1 MQKNELRKWQG
12 TFIRILSEKGDQA
25 LIIDCIHRKMPVWM
39 NISELDA
46 STECSEEELFSAAD
60 IQLPDFETL
69 SSTAKRISHERYALI
84 AGILPF
90 VANDALRTAA
100 IKHISIEKSI
110 SRQTLRRYLC
120 LYLAL
125 QNIAALAPVER
136 TTTRPL
142 TQDEKNMRWALNKY
156 YYTKRKIS
164 LSAAYSLMLKEKYC
178 DGQGTLLPLF
188 PSIHQFRYFH
198 KKYNKLQ
205 TQYISRDGIKDY
217 QRNHRPLLGEGI
229 REFAPAVGV
238 GMLDSTI
245 CDIFLVNDA
254 GELIG
259 RPLFTACV
267 DAYSGLCCGYALS
280 WEGGVYSLRQL
291 MNNILTDKV
300 AWCKK
305 FGITIDQSDWPCNQ
319 LPGTLVTDMGREYTS
334 TTFEQI
340 AELGV
345 TVVNLPAYRP
355 ELKGTVERFFGLVQ
369 GYYKQRLKGKGV
381 IEPDFQERGAHDY
394 RKDAC
399 LTMEAFETILLHCI
413 LYYNSKRIIQQ
424 FPYTPEMMDT
434 AIQPHASAIWNW
446 GQAQAGAHL
455 ISVTQEQLHLT
466 LLPRTQGKF
475 CRNGLH
481 VNKLRYRHDAY
492 TERYLAG
499 GSATVAYDPDNTS
512 TVWLIEK
519 GEFVPFTQIESR
531 YAGKDL
537 SSIHTAFHMQQQRKK
552 VAHAESLQAQIALAS
567 HIETIAS
574 NHCSS
579 TPPDIKNTR
588 SSRLKEQNTARHK
601 GGSYHA

>member
-1 MQKNELRKWQG
+1 MLKYELRNWHG
-12 TFIRILSEKGDQA
+12 SIIRVLAKKDDQL
-25 LIIDCIHRKMPVWM
+25 LIIDCIHRKMPVWV
-39 NISELDA
+39 NVSELDA
-46 STECSEEELFSAAD
+46 STECSEEELYAATKT
-60 IQLPDFETL
+60 IPTL
-69 SSTAKRISHERYALI
+69 DCLSPAAHRIAHERYALI

-100 IKHISIEKSI
+100 IKHISIDKSI
-110 SRQTLRRYLC
+110 SKQTLRRYLC

-125 QNIAALAPVER
+125 QNIAALAPAER

-178 DGQGTLLPLF
+178 DLKGTLLPGF
-188 PSIHQFRYFH
+188 PALHQFRYFH

-205 TQYISRDGIKDY
+205 TQYISRNGIKDY
-217 QRNHRPLLGEGI
+217 QRNHRPLLGEGV

-245 CDIFLVNDA
+245 CDIFLVNNA

-259 RPLFTACV
+259 RPILTACV
-267 DAYSGLCCGYALS
+267 DAYSGLCCGYTLS

-291 MNNILTDKV
+291 MSNIITDKV

-305 FGITIDQSDWPCNQ
+305 FGITIDHSDWPCNQ
-319 LPGTLVTDMGREYTS
+319 LPGTLVTDMGREYAS

-355 ELKGTVERFFGLVQ
+355 ELKGPVERFFGLVQ
-369 GYYKQRLKGKGV
+369 GYYKQHLKGKGV
-381 IEPDFQERGAHDY
+381 IEPDYQERGAHDY

-424 FPYTPEMMDT
+424 FPYTSEMLE
-434 AIQPHASAIWNW
+434 AQIQPHSNAIWNW
-446 GQAQAGAHL
+446 CLDQPGAHL

-481 VNKLRYRHDAY
+481 VNRLRYRHNAY

-499 GSATVAYDPDNTS
+499 GSATVAYDPDTTS
-512 TVWLIEK
+512 NVWLIEK
-519 GEFVPFTQIESR
+519 GEFISFSHIDNR
-531 YAGKDL
+531 YEGKDL
-537 SSIHTAFHMQQQRKK
+537 NSIHTTFHAQQQCKK
-552 VAHAESLQAQIALAS
+552 AAQVEALQAQINLAAHIEAIAS
-567 HIETIAS
+567 HRPNNKS
-574 NHCSS
+574 
-579 TPPDIKNTR
+579 PDIKGIRSTR
-588 SSRLKEQNTARHK
+588 IKEQRNARHK
-601 GGSYHA
+601 GGSFHA

>member
-1 MQKNELRKWQG
+1 MLKYELRNWHG
-12 TFIRILSEKGDQA
+12 SIIRVLAKKDDQL
-25 LIIDCIHRKMPVWM
+25 LIIDCVHRKMPVWV
-39 NISELDA
+39 NVSELA
-46 STECSEEELFSAAD
+46 TSTECSEEELYTATKTLPTLACLSPAAH
-60 IQLPDFETL
+60 
-69 SSTAKRISHERYALI
+69 RIAHERYTLI

-90 VANDALRTAA
+90 VADERLRTAA
-100 IKHISIEKSI
+100 IQHISIERNI
-110 SRQTLRRYLC
+110 SKQTLRHYLC
-120 LYLAL
+120 LFLAF

-136 TTTRPL
+136 DSARPL
-142 TQDEKNMRWALNKY
+142 SPDEKNMRWALNKF
-156 YYTKRKIS
+156 YYTKRRIS
-164 LSAAYSLMLKEKYC
+164 LSAAYNLMLKEKYC

-188 PSIHQFRYFH
+188 PSIYQFRYFF

-217 QRNHRPLLGEGI
+217 QRNHRPLLGEGV
-229 REFAPAVGV
+229 REFAPSVGV

-254 GELIG
+254 GQLIG
-259 RPLFTACV
+259 RPILTACV
-267 DAYSGLCCGYALS
+267 DAYSGLCCGYTLS

-291 MNNILTDKV
+291 MNNIIADKTK
-300 AWCKK
+300 WCQR
-305 FGITIDQSDWPCNQ
+305 FGINIEQSDWPCQQ
-319 LPGTLVTDMGREYTS
+319 LPGTLVTDMGREYAS

-340 AELGV
+340 AELGI

-355 ELKGTVERFFGLVQ
+355 ELKGPVERFFGLVQ
-369 GYYKQRLKGKGV
+369 GYYKQHLKGKGV
-381 IEPDFQERGAHDY
+381 IEPDYQERGAHDY

-424 FPYTPEMMDT
+424 FPYTSEMLE
-434 AIQPHASAIWNW
+434 AHIQPHASAIWNW

-455 ISVTQEQLHLT
+455 ISVTPEQLHLT

-537 SSIHTAFHMQQQRKK
+537 SSIHTAFDMQQQRKK
-552 VAHAESLQAQIALAS
+552 VAHAELLQAQIALAS

-588 SSRLKEQNTARHK
+588 SSRLKEQNMARHK